1 MDDKEMEELRYSSES
16 AEDQPISEEQRK
28 RIERAYALF
37 EQFYEAIGLR
47 HMEMRDF
54 RDLRRME
61 DRELNSEGAPKLN
74 TLNSTIDNVIAD
86 QMDNLPAA
94 VILPEVPDKADTAD
108 LMTDVVRYAL
118 DAGGFEDEYARAME
132 DSVVT
137 GTGVLQTFWDE
148 EMERGDGFANVQAVR
163 PETMYPDPLYENW
176 QDGRAIFRTTHTTFD
191 WIAQHFPDEA
201 KYVKPDEWAQ
211 IGDGEEMAENSG
223 GLDDDAVC
231 MVLEYWWRE
240 YDAKKRRYS
249 VHMMLLSGHA
259 LLEDSRDAK
268 PNGVYAHGEYPF
280 VPMPYRMPDG
290 EPFGRGLMDDYAP
303 TWRAICRY
311 AKYIDVNARL
321 SSRTRYIVRRGMDVD
336 DLSDLTKDFIEFGDT
351 DSVREFQTQPLNPQ
365 VMNFMQY
372 LSDSMKQDSGQNQF
386 SRGEGGLGV
395 TAANAITALIE
406 AGGKTT
412 RMHTRQYKEGF
423 RNVVRQMI
431 WILSEYL
438 DKKRILMITGGD
450 TLEAV
455 DEMGLRKAREAKMA
469 DIAYTGKKPMPPP
482 PYNVRVQVQKRSP
495 LEMQAWNDQVYQIAN
510 LCAQAQ
516 MPMPPSAVVAM
527 LRGMEEKQT
536 VLRIVRENDQTRAIM
551 QKAMADAQQAQA
563 QAQALGEENAALRRV
578 AQGQHEALS
587 QRMPQQEQD
596 GQSAITP

>member
-1 MDDKEMEELRYSSES
+1 MDVKDIEEKRESSYSPQ
-16 AEDQPISEEQRK
+16 DQPISEEQRE
-28 RIERAYALF
+28 RIDRAYALF
-37 EQFYEAIGLR
+37 EQFYESIGLR

-61 DRELNSEGAPKLN
+61 DRELMSEGAPKLN

-94 VILPEVPDKADTAD
+94 VILPETPEKAATAD

-118 DAGGFEDEYARAME
+118 DAGGFEDEYARVME

-148 EMERGDGFANVQAVR
+148 DMERGDGLVNVQAVK
-163 PETMYPDPLYENW
+163 PETIYPDPFYENW
-176 QDGRAIFRTTHTTFD
+176 QDGRAIFRTTHTTFE
-191 WIAQHFPDEA
+191 WIAQHFPDA
-201 KYVKPDEWAQ
+201 AQYVKPDEWAQ
-211 IGDGEEMAENSG
+211 RGEGEEMAERAG
-223 GLDDDAVC
+223 GLNEDDLC

-240 YDAKKRRYS
+240 YDAKKRKYK
-249 VHMMLLSGHA
+249 VHTMLLSGHA
-259 LLEDSRDAK
+259 LLEDSRDTK
-268 PNGVYAHGEYPF
+268 PGGVYAHGEYPF
-280 VPMPYRMPDG
+280 IAFPYRMPDG

-386 SRGEGGLGV
+386 SRGEGGMGV
-395 TAANAITALIE
+395 TAAGAIEALIE

-431 WILSEYL
+431 WILAEYM
-438 DKKRILMITGGD
+438 DKKRVLMITGGD

-455 DEMGLRKAREAKMA
+455 DEMGLLKAREMSMA
-469 DIAYTGKKPMPPP
+469 DIAYKGKRPMPPP
-482 PYNVRVQVQKRSP
+482 PYNVRVQVQRRSP
-495 LEMQAWNDQVYQIAN
+495 LEMQAWNDQVYNIAN

-536 VLRIVRENDQTRAIM
+536 VLRMVRENDQTRAIM

-563 QAQALGEENAALRRV
+563 QAQALSEENDALRKMTMS
-578 AQGQHEALS
+578 QHEALA
-587 QRMPQQEQD
+587 QREQQQAPD
-596 GQSAITP
+596 GYSAIAR